1 MHQMSECLDC
11 RACEAVCPSGVAYGQ
26 LIEPARTQIER
37 ATAHEAPL
45 GKRLGRGFALGA
57 LFSHLWT
64 MRALAV
70 LLRFYQRSGLQRVVR
85 SSGILRALGLAE
97 LEAMAP
103 VVSTNFLVPR
113 GQEWPA
119 HTQPA
124 KAIAFLHAGC
134 VMQVAFAEV
143 GEATVR
149 VLQRAGCD
157 VVAPAAQGCC
167 GAIAVHAGDMDLG
180 RELAK
185 RNIEAFER
193 SGADAYVVNAAGC
206 GSALKEYGH
215 LFAEDEAWAARAA
228 AFSAQVRDVTEYLDQ
243 IGIAPELGPLD
254 AIVTYQEPCHLA
266 HAQRIAAA
274 PRRLLARIPGIELR
288 EMEESSLCCGS
299 AGVYNVTQ
307 PAMAQKLGRRKIENI
322 VAVRPNIVATA
333 NPGCALQVTSGL
345 RAAGQDIAVKHI
357 VELLDDSYA
366 AYKPTSR
373 ASSASAASTL
383 G

>member
-45 GKRLGRGFALGA
+45 GTRLGRGFALGA